1 MNGGESGRRLVT
13 PEDLVARAEITD
25 VIMDLARGTDRLDEE
40 LMAGCY
46 HPDGFDDH
54 NAFRGSGTEFARWV
68 MEVLPHFEA
77 TMHFVGPPR
86 IRRDPYDPDVAHV
99 DTYCEAHH
107 VSRPDAAGNQTDMVL
122 GLRYVDRFERRA
134 SFSAESVHSAESAS
148 NEGRW
153 LIAKRV
159 CAFDWSSTV
168 TTNASDRYHFE
179 PDFTIGRRFGDG
191 DQTDITYLHTKQPA
205 SGEDRP

>member
-1 MNGGESGRRLVT
+1 MSGVSPRPRVT
-13 PEDLVARAEITD
+13 VDDLIARAEITD
-25 VIMDLARGTDRLDEE
+25 VIMDLARGTDRLDED

-54 NAFRGSGTEFARWV
+54 NAFRGSGTEFAKWV
-68 MEVLPHFEA
+68 VDVLPHFEA

-86 IRRDPYDPDVAHV
+86 IRFRADDPHVADV

-122 GLRYVDRFERRA
+122 GLRYVDRFERRPA
-134 SFSAESVHSAESAS
+134 TS
-148 NEGRW
+148 EGRW

-168 TTNASDRYHFE
+168 TTSAAARYRFE
-179 PDFTIGRRFGDG
+179 PDFTVGRRFGDR
-191 DQTDITYLHTKQPA
+191 DRTDITYLNPNPSTSPMA
-205 SGEDRP
+205 PGEDQQ

>member
-1 MNGGESGRRLVT
+1 MSDTTGRRKLT
-13 PEDLVARAEITD
+13 AEDLIARAEITD
-25 VIMDLARGTDRLDEE
+25 VIMDLARGTDRLDRE

-54 NAFRGSGTEFARWV
+54 NAFRGSGTEFAQWV
-68 MEVLPHFEA
+68 VDVLPHFEA

-86 IRRDPYDPDVAHV
+86 IRIDPDGPDGPDVAHV

-107 VSRPDAAGNQTDMVL
+107 VGHPDEQGNQTDMVL
-122 GLRYVDRFERRA
+122 GLRYVDRFERRPA
-134 SFSAESVHSAESAS
+134 
-148 NEGRW
+148 GPGGTW

-168 TTNASDRYHFE
+168 TTDAASRYRFE
-179 PDFTIGRRFGDG
+179 PGFTVGHRFDGRDR
-191 DQTDITYLHTKQPA
+191 TDITYLMR
-205 SGEDRP
+205 SGEDPT